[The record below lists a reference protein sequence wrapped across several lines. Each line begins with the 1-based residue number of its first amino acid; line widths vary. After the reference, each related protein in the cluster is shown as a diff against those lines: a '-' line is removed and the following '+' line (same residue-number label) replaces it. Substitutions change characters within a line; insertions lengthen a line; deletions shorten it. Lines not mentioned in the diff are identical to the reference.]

1 MASSTWNGGSG
12 GWGTIAN
19 WTGGVPN
26 AATADATI
34 AASGSYIVT
43 VESGDTYTIDSVGVS
58 DGGALLDV
66 VGTLSLAGALALANI
81 TAGTLELAGVLAG
94 GTLDIQSGATLL
106 AAGGALT
113 GEQDFYQ
120 GGSGV
125 IALGG
130 STLKLGGTSTLQ
142 GYITGP
148 GELIISGLA
157 TLTDNPDFEDGT
169 TLDDAGTIILA
180 SNADFGNNGGAETDL
195 LIGAN
200 KLLDITGANG
210 TWSDSG
216 VFNVTN
222 AGLFE
227 MTAGGAFYNI
237 NYNSFGNTG
246 TISIVSGSD
255 IGFYGA
261 TLGLGGTVLGP
272 GEIYLG
278 NSSGTVSLESG
289 LVFNTGTMVA
299 VGGDSV
305 VLQANLSLGGEFV
318 ATYNAN
324 IDLNS
329 LDLTLTGA
337 ADAVRSFVYGGGTL
351 DIAGTANVGGLYLA
365 SGTEELIT
373 GTAID
378 DYYTRLDFD
387 NGTAASVLSIAST
400 GTYDITAVNEYV
412 DYNGKL
418 GTFINAGLLEATETQ
433 ASYFNLY
440 DNFTNAS
447 TGTILVNAGDDISL
461 LYGQDSLAGTI
472 EGPGALYIGQH
483 ATASLAASLVINIA
497 YLTISDGNTDV
508 ILGGNTTFANEFTEQ
523 NSANISLNGKTLTV
537 SGSGALDGYIS
548 GPGTVDI
555 TGTYNTGEY
564 FSSGVTEVL
573 TGTMY
578 QSYNIELDD
587 DLGGAPSVLSIA
599 AGAVYNMQVGNG
611 SIYNGNNNGT
621 GTGTIVNAGLFENTQ
636 YGGYDNI
643 YTNFVNASTGTIS
656 VLPYDDISLLTG
668 QNQLGGTITG
678 LGGFGEL
685 YLGQGSHTT
694 LEAGLALSIGEVVLT
709 DSNTNLDLAANQTY
723 AGTFVMQGD
732 AVIYAT
738 GHTFTLTGPAYLNNA
753 YIAGPGGVKVTGFG
767 DISGLVLT
775 ETGELIDSGDLNQT
789 GNFQIANGTGD
800 SGQLVITS
808 GGTFALL
815 NNNGIND
822 NGNGVI
828 TNQGLFEKT
837 GDNGYSAIYPRF
849 NNAAS
854 GTLDVADGVLGFY
867 AGGNL
872 GGTITGAG
880 QVNLVGGTFTL
891 AAKAVVN
898 VGVFAIDG
906 GVLTEIGNH
915 TITSIFEDVNNDLY
929 LGGFNLTIGNGYL
942 ENAYASGPG
951 ALIVT
956 GSDVLQS
963 FYINNYGRLIDSG
976 TITQQNNLEL
986 GNFATD
992 NAALSITTAGIYD
1005 LVDNG
1010 GIYANGGLD
1019 TVVNAG
1025 LLEKTSDDTQSNINI
1040 SFTNTSHGTIDAAI
1054 GVIALNSGSI
1064 FDKIA
1069 GTLMGAGEIDL
1080 DNNNILLSAKDITV
1094 ATLVI
1099 NASPT
1104 LGNNISYG
1112 GAFYLQPSDELNLN
1126 GYTLNLTGTDYLQGG
1141 LGGGTITVAGTGLVN
1156 LLNIQG
1162 GSDLI
1167 DTGLME
1173 QINNLRFGYYYD
1185 GTQNT
1190 LAIAAGGIY
1199 EILDDS
1205 SMSDYI
1211 NGTASANIYN
1221 FGLLEKTGGDGISE
1235 IQPTLTN
1242 TGTVLAAAGTI
1253 QFDNP
1258 ADLITGTL
1266 TEGIWEVSGGG
1277 VLLFESSAPITVD
1290 AADIV
1295 ISGKG
1300 SNIYSGPTA
1309 GTSLL
1314 ASLTSIAAGGTLQ
1327 LISAGPLTNPLS
1339 DAGTLILS
1347 GGTVTGLS
1355 VVSGGVSDILS
1366 GGVASAT
1373 TVFNGG
1379 AQDVFNGGKA
1389 KFAVVSSGGMEF
1401 VSSGGIAIS
1410 TTIKAH
1416 GSSTV
1421 IAGGVASN
1429 VTIAGG
1435 TFDLLSGGTATG
1447 FIDFTGTGGEL
1458 IIGSKTMPTTTISG
1472 FVHGDTI
1479 DLAGVTYAT
1488 GATVTVATASVVSII
1503 DSGKTY
1509 SLNIA
1514 GATVGETDFVFGPGS
1529 LLTKTNGAVSR
1540 MTFVT
1545 PTSAAATTQAAA
1557 MLQPPSPVTR
1567 APAPPALSSAA
1578 TPSAATDLLAMVA
1591 NGGSQIMPV
1600 TLTAS

>member
-26 AATADATI
+26 AANADATI

-94 GTLDIQSGATLL
+94 GTLDIQSGATML

-180 SNADFGNNGGAETDL
+180 SNADFGNNGGAQTDL

-227 MTAGGAFYNI
+227 MTAGGAYYNI

-246 TISIVSGSD
+246 TISIVANSD
-255 IGFYGA
+255 IGFNGA

-278 NSSGTVSLESG
+278 NGSGTVSLESG
-289 LVFNTGTMVA
+289 LVFNSGTLVE
-299 VGGDSV
+299 VGGESII
-305 VLQANLSLGGEFV
+305 LAAAATLGTDFD
-318 ATYNAN
+318 ATYSSN
-324 IDLNS
+324 IDLNGFA
-329 LDLTLTGA
+329 LTLTGA
-337 ADAVRSFVYGGGTL
+337 TGQVRGYVYGGGTL
-351 DIAGTANVGGLYLA
+351 DIAGTDNVGGLYLA
-365 SGTEELIT
+365 SGTEELVT

-378 DYYTRLDFD
+378 DYYSRLDFD

-400 GTYDITAVNEYV
+400 GTYAITQINGYM
-412 DYNGKL
+412 DYNGQL
-418 GTFINAGLLEATETQ
+418 GTIINAGLFEAAET
-433 ASYFNLY
+433 SPTNGFNVY
-440 DNFTNAS
+440 ENFTNAS
-447 TGTILVNAGDDISL
+447 TGTIAALAGDDVSL

-472 EGPGALYIGQH
+472 EGPGDLYIGQH

-497 YLTISDGNTDV
+497 VLTISDSNTDV

-523 NSANISLNGKTLTV
+523 GAANLSLNGNTLTV
-537 SGSGALDGYIS
+537 NGSGALDGYIS

-555 TGTYNTGEY
+555 SGTFTTGEY
-564 FSSGVTEVL
+564 FTSGITENL
-573 TGTMY
+573 TGALY
-578 QSYNIELDD
+578 QTYNIELDD
-587 DLGGAPSVLSIA
+587 DNGATPSVLSIA
-599 AGAVYNMQVGNG
+599 AGGVFDMEVNNGN
-611 SIYNGNNNGT
+611 IYNGNNNGT
-621 GTGTIVNAGLFENTQ
+621 GTGTIVNAGLFENTD
-636 YGGYDNI
+636 YGYYMVV
-643 YTNFVNASTGTIS
+643 YTDLINASTGTLS
-656 VLPYDDISLLTG
+656 VLPFDTTYLYDG
-668 QNQLGGTITG
+668 QNQLGGTVTG
-678 LGGFGEL
+678 GGEL
-685 YLGQGSHTT
+685 YIGQGSHTT
-694 LEAGLALSIGEVVLT
+694 LESGLALSVGELVIS
-709 DSNTNLDLAANQTY
+709 DSNTNLDLAANETF
-723 AGTFVMQGD
+723 AGTFVMQNG
-732 AVIYAT
+732 AVIYAG
-738 GHTFTLTGPAYLNNA
+738 GHTFSLGGPAYLNSA
-753 YIAGPGGVKVTGFG
+753 YIAGPGGVRVTGFG

-800 SGQLVITS
+800 SGQMIITA
-808 GGTFALL
+808 GGTFDLL
-815 NNNGIND
+815 NNYGIGD

-854 GTLDVADGVLGFY
+854 GTVDVADGVLSFY
-867 AGGNL
+867 DGGNL
-872 GGTITGAG
+872 GGTMTGAG
-880 QVNLVGGTFTL
+880 QFQLNGGTFTL

-898 VGVFAIDG
+898 AGIFQING
-906 GVLTEIGNH
+906 GAVLTEIGNH
-915 TITSIFEDVNNDLY
+915 TISSLFEDLDGDLS

-942 ENAYASGPG
+942 ENAYLSGPG
-951 ALIVT
+951 ALVVT
-956 GSDVLQS
+956 GSIVMQS
-963 FYINNYGRLIDSG
+963 FIVNNYGTLVDSG
-976 TITQQNNLEL
+976 TIIQQNNLEL
-986 GNFATD
+986 GNFSTD
-992 NAALSITTAGIYD
+992 NTALSITSHGIYD
-1005 LVDNG
+1005 MVDGNQ
-1010 GIYANGGLD
+1010 IYAGGGLD
-1019 TVVNAG
+1019 TMVNAG
-1025 LLEKTSDDTQSNINI
+1025 LVEKTSDDTVSDINL
-1040 SFTNTSHGTIDAAI
+1040 SFTNTSQGTIDAAI
-1054 GVIALNSGSI
+1054 GIIALNSGSI
-1064 FDKIA
+1064 FDKIG

-1094 ATLVI
+1094 AALVI

-1112 GAFYLQPSDELNLN
+1112 GAFYLQPNDELNLN

-1156 LLNIQG
+1156 LLDIQG

-1173 QINNLRFGYYYD
+1173 QVNQLHFGYYYD

-1190 LAIAAGGIY
+1190 LNIAAGGIY
-1199 EILDDS
+1199 EFLNDS
-1205 SMSDYI
+1205 GMSDYI
-1211 NGTASANIYN
+1211 NGTAAANIYVS
-1221 FGLLEKTGGDGISE
+1221 GLLEKIGGAGISE

-1242 TGTVLAAAGTI
+1242 TGTVLAATGTI
-1253 QFDNP
+1253 QLDNP

-1277 VLLFESSAPITVD
+1277 ALVFESAAPITTD
-1290 AADIV
+1290 AADII

-1327 LISAGPLTNPLS
+1327 LISAGALTNPLS

-1366 GGVASAT
+1366 GGIASAT

-1421 IAGGVASN
+1421 FAGGVASN

-1447 FIDFTGTGGEL
+1447 FIDFSGTGGEL

-1488 GATVTVATASVVSII
+1488 GATVTVATAGVVSII

-1545 PTSAAATTQAAA
+1545 PTSAAAATQATAL
-1557 MLQPPSPVTR
+1557 LQPPSPVTR

-1578 TPSAATDLLAMVA
+1578 TPSATTDLLAMVA